1 MIQPTY
7 VNLKVFLAALT
18 IIVAAFGYTNYQVGR
33 ATERAYEAIGR
44 SRDNEV
50 VIGRL
55 EERMN
60 SLEKLLNGIL
70 TEVQHINEK
79 I

>member
-1 MIQPTY
+1 MTNTSY
-7 VNLKVFLAALT
+7 VNLKVFLASLT
-18 IIVAAFGYTNYQVGR
+18 IIVAAFGYTNFQVGK

-70 TEVQHINEK
+70 EEVKTINAK
-79 I
+79 L